1 MSNSFGNQWK
11 IPKAW
16 KIVSIKSIT
25 SDWRG
30 GAPFKPDDFTDEGFP
45 VLHKG
50 AIHKSGTVLVDSRK
64 KTFTS
69 AEYAQCYQKSVIDR
83 TYMAVTLRDLV
94 PSGPSIG
101 LIANLANSQSE
112 KYVLAQGAYG
122 FHINTD
128 KVHPSY
134 LVWLSNYE
142 PFRAY
147 MKCYAVGSTQI
158 HIRTPVFQEL
168 EIPLPP
174 LEEQKRIAAILDKA
188 DRVRRKRQEAI
199 RLTEELGRSIFLDMF
214 GDPVTNPKGWETKKL
229 SELTDVEN
237 GDRSSNYPSGSDVLS
252 EGILFL
258 STKNIVNSSLN
269 LEQKQCISKEKFDS
283 LSRGKLKQG
292 DIVITLR
299 GTLGNCCIFES
310 SEDTEGFINAQLMII
325 RVKNAL
331 NNHFLHTLIISIP
344 MNKYL
349 QSLGTGAAV
358 PQLTAQQI
366 KNLDIIHPP
375 ISAQQDFLAVKHRSI
390 KLYSQNQKHF
400 YESENLFNSLLQR
413 AFRGEL

>member
-1 MSNSFGNQWK
+1 MINSFGNQWK
-11 IPKAW
+11 IPKSW
-16 KIVSIKSIT
+16 KIASIKSIT
-25 SDWRG
+25 SDWKG

-128 KVHPSY
+128 RVHPSY

-142 PFRAY
+142 PFRVY

-214 GDPVTNPKGWETKKL
+214 GDPVTNPKGWKTKVL
-229 SELTDVEN
+229 CDVSEVLT
-237 GDRSSNYPSGSDVLS
+237 GYAFKSNQYTQDNEDIRLCR
-252 EGILFL
+252 GINILPECMNWND
-258 STKNIVNSSLN
+258 TAYWNKNDIREFERFILR
-269 LEQKQCISKEKFDS
+269 EE
-283 LSRGKLKQG
+283 
-292 DIVITLR
+292 DIVIAMDR
-299 GTLGNCCIFES
+299 PWIS
-310 SEDTEGFINAQLMII
+310 SGFKIAMIQPSDLPSLLVQRVARI
-325 RVKNAL
+325 RSK
-331 NNHFLHTLIISIP
+331 SCEWQ
-344 MNKYL
+344 KYL
-349 QSLGTGAAV
+349 YSVIQHPAFELHSNPTETTVPHISPRDLQSFPIPV
-358 PQLTAQQI
+358 PDEATLQ
-366 KNLDIIHPP
+366 
-375 ISAQQDFLAVKHRSI
+375 SF
-390 KLYSQNQKHF
+390 NQKIRTVDVIKKKSLSF
-400 YESENLFNSLLQR
+400 YQESENLFNSLLQR